1 MKIIRTLEFC
11 SLWSDGGLYYIKDDN
26 GEILET
32 LDYLN
37 EAFDS
42 LYFHNLTEMLKNI
55 RKYYGR
61 E

>member
-1 MKIIRTLEFC
+1 MKIKT
-11 SLWSDGGLYYIKDDN
+11 GYLYHIKDDN

-32 LDYLN
+32 LDYLD